1 MRARTLTRVPPMNA
15 PGEAPSVHQQALDWL
30 FARLGGQAGADPAPP
45 AAEPWADAPPAEA
58 EPAPA
63 PEVHSPED
71 LKLASAW
78 LQRERARLETYTR
91 SQLARIQREHQA
103 QVAQNY
109 LNEQTLILRSQELTR
124 KEELFVSRGRAL
136 QTQAQE
142 LAQREQA
149 LAGQLQQW

>member
-1 MRARTLTRVPPMNA
+1 MRVRTPTRGPPMNA
-15 PGEAPSVHQQALDWL
+15 PGEASSVHQQALDWL
-30 FARLGGQAGADPAPP
+30 FARLGGQGGADPAPP
-45 AAEPWADAPPAEA
+45 AEPWADAPPARA
-58 EPAPA
+58 GPP
-63 PEVHSPED
+63 PPPRVHPPED

-124 KEELFVSRGRAL
+124 KEELLVSRGRAL
-136 QTQAQE
+136 QAQAQE
-142 LAQREQA
+142 LAQREQ
-149 LAGQLQQW
+149 